1 VDVTELASILLDTLT
16 PVFLLVGVGWVVGS
30 RLGLDAQTAAR
41 LAYYVLGPA
50 FVFDLL
56 ATADLEAGVVVRLV
70 VIVTVSTLVVGAVG
84 WGVASLLGGGPAV
97 VGAFALV
104 AVYANVGNFGLPI
117 VLFQLG
123 EDALPLAGVVLV
135 VVNLIGFLVGVTVA
149 HLEDVHPVRA
159 FGRAVRSPL
168 VLASL
173 PALAVN
179 LLGTELPLP
188 LARPIALL
196 AQGMIPVLLL
206 TLGLQLAKMGRP
218 RVDRQVLAA
227 TGVRLLA
234 GPAVTAGV
242 AAALVLPEPAA
253 DVAVVQSAMPAAV
266 FTALIAIE
274 HDLEPDLVTTVVLLS
289 TLVSA
294 VTLTVVLALV

>member
-1 VDVTELASILLDTLT
+1 MAELASILLDTLT
-16 PVFLLVGVGWVVGS
+16 PVFLLVGIGWVVGS

-70 VIVTVSTLVVGAVG
+70 VVVTVSTLLVGAVG
-84 WGVASLLGGGPAV
+84 WTVARLLGGGPAV
-97 VGAFALV
+97 VGAFTLV

-123 EDALPLAGVVLV
+123 EEALPLAGLVLV
-135 VVNLIGFLVGVTVA
+135 VVNLLGFLVGVTVA
-149 HLEDVHPVRA
+149 NLEDVHPVRA

-168 VLASL
+168 VLASF

-179 LLGTELPLP
+179 LLGAELPLP

-206 TLGLQLAKMGRP
+206 TLGLQLARMGRP

-242 AAALVLPEPAA
+242 VGLLALPEPAG

-294 VTLTVVLALV
+294 VTLTIVLALV